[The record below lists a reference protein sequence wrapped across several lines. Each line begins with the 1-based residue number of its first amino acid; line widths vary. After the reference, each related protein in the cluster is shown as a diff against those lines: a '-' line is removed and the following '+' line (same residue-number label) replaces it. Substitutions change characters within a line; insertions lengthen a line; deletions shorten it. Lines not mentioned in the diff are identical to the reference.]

1 MFERFTERARRT
13 VVLAQD
19 EARQLGHGQIGSEHI
34 LLGMLSDGGGTAA
47 RALTSLGV
55 TLEAAREQVAATA
68 EPGPAPA
75 GHIPF
80 TPPAKRSLE
89 LALREALQLGYD
101 YIGTEHILLGL
112 IREDNA
118 GGGAQVLAALGA
130 EPIAVR
136 RRVIELLPGRPAAR
150 PRAPMRIPSGRPGWP
165 ADDTAAELD
174 GLARRLASV
183 EQLAGMTADLR
194 TLDADIA
201 RVRSEKEAA
210 IDAHNFQRAE
220 ELSERE
226 TGLLV
231 DRDNLEREWRARP
244 SLSAQLSGLRA
255 EMAGL
260 RAEITAVRSEVGQ
273 LRALLPA
280 AAGEPAAEAAAQT
293 ADTEADS
300 ETG

>member
-19 EARQLGHGQIGSEHI
+19 EARQLGHGHIGSEHI
-34 LLGMLSDGGGTAA
+34 LLGMLSDGGGIAA

-55 TLEAAREQVAATA
+55 TLEAVRQQVAAMA

-80 TPPAKRSLE
+80 TTPAKRSLE

-112 IREDNA
+112 IREDNG

-136 RRVIELLPGRPAAR
+136 RRVIELLPGRSAPS

-165 ADDTAAELD
+165 ADDAAAELD
-174 GLARRLASV
+174 ALARRLAAV

-231 DRDNLEREWRARP
+231 DRDSLEREWRARP
-244 SLSAQLSGLRA
+244 SLSVQLSTLRA
-255 EMAGL
+255 ELAGL
-260 RAEITAVRSEVGQ
+260 RAEVTAVRSEVERV
-273 LRALLPA
+273 RAVLPGP
-280 AAGEPAAEAAAQT
+280 AGEPAAEAAAQS
-293 ADTEADS
+293 ADS